1 MKLDRIRANI
11 TLTVFASLLVG
22 CGSLQEKNTG
32 SYVPAFKQRNV
43 SSQASKQALYDHYN
57 EWRGVRYKLGG
68 LSKRGIDC
76 SGFVYVTYKSRLG
89 INLPRT
95 TKLQSELGEKVSKKD
110 LKTGDLVF
118 FKTGKITRHV
128 GIYLEENMFLHA
140 SASNG
145 VMISRLDNDYWKSN
159 YWKSI
164 RI

>member
-1 MKLDRIRANI
+1 MKLDRIRVNI
-11 TLTVFASLLVG
+11 TLTVCAGLLIG
-22 CGSLQEKNTG
+22 CGSLQEKKLG
-32 SYVPAFKQRNV
+32 SYVSAFEQQDA
-43 SSQASKQALYDHYN
+43 SSQGNKQALYDHYY
-57 EWRGVRYKLGG
+57 EWRGVSYKLGG

-76 SGFVYVTYKSRLG
+76 SGFVYVAYKSRLG

-95 TKLQSELGEKVSKKD
+95 TKLQSELGRKVSKKD

-140 SASNG
+140 SVSKG
-145 VMISRLDNDYWKSN
+145 VMISQLDNVYWKSN

>member
-1 MKLDRIRANI
+1 MKLDKIRVNI
-11 TLTVFASLLVG
+11 TLPICVSLLVG
-22 CGSLQEKNTG
+22 CGSLQEKDAG
-32 SYVPAFKQRNV
+32 SYVSVLEARNV
-43 SSQASKQALYDHYN
+43 SSQTSKQALYDHYN

-68 LSKRGIDC
+68 LSKQGIDC
-76 SGFVYVTYKSRLG
+76 SGFVYVAYKSRLG

-95 TKLQSELGEKVSKKD
+95 TKLQSKLGKKVSKKY

-118 FKTGKITRHV
+118 FKTGKITKHV

-140 SASNG
+140 SASKG
-145 VMISRLDNDYWKSN
+145 VMISRLDNVYWKSN

>member
-1 MKLDRIRANI
+1 MKLDGIRVNI
-11 TLTVFASLLVG
+11 TLTVYAGLLVG
-22 CGSLQEKNTG
+22 CGTLQEKNPG
-32 SYVPAFKQRNV
+32 SYVSAFEQRGAA
-43 SSQASKQALYDHYN
+43 SQASKQALYDHYY

-68 LSKRGIDC
+68 LSKQGIDC
-76 SGFVYVTYKSRLG
+76 SGFVYVAYKSKLG

-95 TKLQSELGEKVSKKD
+95 TKLQSELGKKVSKKD

-140 SASNG
+140 SASKG
-145 VMISRLDNDYWKSN
+145 VMISRLDNVYWKSN

>member
-1 MKLDRIRANI
+1 MKLDRIRVNI
-11 TLTVFASLLVG
+11 TLTVCVSLLVG
-22 CGSLQEKNTG
+22 CGSLQENNAG
-32 SYVPAFKQRNV
+32 SYVPAFERRDV

-95 TKLQSELGEKVSKKD
+95 TKLQSELGKKVSKKD

-118 FKTGKITRHV
+118 FKTGKITKHV

-140 SASNG
+140 SASKG
-145 VMISRLDNDYWKSN
+145 VMISRLDNVYWKSN